1 MVHGASAPGSF
12 GEGPS
17 GAGARAQFHLIPLRF
32 LPLVHGASAR
42 FPRQKQPL
50 CLLPLQFYFWFM
62 VLAPSPIEILEG
74 REARAEEG
82 RGWRE
87 GGKGKGRQSI
97 KERGGEEA
105 EDERRARVEQRIGH
119 WDMVVKAPRLPI
131 P

>member
-1 MVHGASAPGSF
+1 
-12 GEGPS
+12 
-17 GAGARAQFHLIPLRF
+17 
-32 LPLVHGASAR
+32 
-42 FPRQKQPL
+42 
-50 CLLPLQFYFWFM
+50 M